1 MNVNN
6 FLSFQIHGN
15 SEHEG
20 ISGSIN
26 VFLTFLETLAEKS
39 GIEIFRLIM
48 PGITAMDNI
57 HPLLVHFPIALLISF
72 FMVDFMG
79 TVLKKTNWRDIASG
93 LLYLGTI
100 SALFAVIAGFIAAD
114 SVVHGENVHAIMGKH
129 KTLGLSVL
137 SLAFVLSSWRLLAGG
152 KIKGEVNFLYLF
164 LSAIL
169 SILITLGADMGGL
182 MVYKFGVS
190 VEAVEISA
198 EENAFQEHSH
208 HNHSH

>member
-15 SEHEG
+15 SGHEG
-20 ISGSIN
+20 IAGSID
-26 VFLTFLETLAEKS
+26 VFLIFLETLSGKS
-39 GIEIFRLIM
+39 GDDIFSLIM
-48 PGITAMDNI
+48 PGITAMNNI

-72 FMVDFMG
+72 FIVDFMG
-79 TVLKKTNWRDIASG
+79 SVFKKIHWRNLASG

-100 SALFAVIAGFIAAD
+100 TTLFAVIAGFIAAD
-114 SVVHGENVHAIMGKH
+114 SIAHGENVHAIMDKH
-129 KTLGLSVL
+129 KMLGLSVL

-152 KIKGEVNFLYLF
+152 KIKGEINFLYLF

-190 VEAVEISA
+190 VKAVETSA
-198 EENAFQEHSH
+198 DENAFQEHSH